1 MALMHV
7 GIALAMSLRVGV
19 VFLTTLPGY
28 VLGFS
33 CAAPL
38 LSPAWLLALAVGAL
52 PTALALARGAPLPEA
67 WPLSPISL
75 FMWSGEQARVSPS
88 GRRLDE
94 PSLRPPRPTAHL
106 RAR

>member
-67 WPLSPISL
+67 WPLSPIAL
-75 FMWSGEQARVSPS
+75 FMWSGEQVRA
-88 GRRLDE
+88 
-94 PSLRPPRPTAHL
+94 RPPAALSTS
-106 RAR
+106 